1 MKITDYLEKFIIKQI
16 EHYVP
21 DGIDPTTHVHSR
33 AVMYEMIVTLI
44 KEKKLPAKLVIIK
57 YLCMNYKEMIYS
69 KLSVLN

>member
-1 MKITDYLEKFIIKQI
+1 MRMTDYLEKFIIKQI

-33 AVMYEMIVTLI
+33 AVMFDIIITLI
-44 KEKKLPAKLVIIK
+44 KKKKIPAKLVIIK

-69 KLSVLN
+69 KLSALN